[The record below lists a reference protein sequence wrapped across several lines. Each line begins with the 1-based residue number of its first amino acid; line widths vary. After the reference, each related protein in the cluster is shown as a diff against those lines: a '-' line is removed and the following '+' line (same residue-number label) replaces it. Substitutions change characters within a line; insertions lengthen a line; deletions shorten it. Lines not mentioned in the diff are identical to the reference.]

1 MKRALIIILVLAV
14 VGGATWFLYDRANRE
29 PAETVTAEGYTTQP
43 AFVTSLDAGV
53 TVTGNVV
60 AERNQTVSFASSGT
74 IVAVHVQQG
83 DRVTKGQVLAE
94 LDTADLELAVT
105 QAEATLAIQ
114 EANLAR
120 ALTPATEEDIAAAE
134 AAVASA
140 EAQLADLQKGP
151 SARDIEAAR
160 ISVEQAKASLWG
172 AQGSRDATVGN
183 PMAGGGSKA
192 QAEAAVSQAE
202 WAVKQAELN
211 QQRLWE
217 KPSAS
222 SIAAAEAQIANTKAS
237 LARLLQGA
245 SDQEIAVLE
254 AQIAQARISVESARS
269 RLDDAILTAPA
280 DGVLATWNLRP
291 GDLVS
296 PAAPIGS
303 LVDDS
308 AYYVEVAIDE
318 TEIAQVQEGQQA
330 TISLDAFPEQELTG
344 TVDRI
349 SLLGTSVQGLVNYT
363 VRIAFDHDGLPVRP
377 LMTGVISVV
386 TQQRQDALVVPNR
399 ALRRDARGI
408 FVEQLRGG
416 MPVRVDVTTGIA
428 NDSNTEILSG
438 LSEGDQVIVAR
449 PRGSLLESL
458 GVPQ

>member
-1 MKRALIIILVLAV
+1 MKRIVTIVLVLAV
-14 VGGATWFLYDRANRE
+14 VGGATWFLYNRANAEPRE
-29 PAETVTAEGYTTQP
+29 ITTAEGYTTQP
-43 AFVTSLDAGV
+43 AIIASLDAGV

-60 AERNQTVSFASSGT
+60 AERTQTVAFATSGT
-74 IVAVHVQQG
+74 VTAVYVEQG
-83 DRVTKGQVLAE
+83 DRVTKGQLLAE
-94 LDTADLELAVT
+94 LDTTDLELAVV
-105 QAEATLAIQ
+105 QAQAALAIQ

-120 ALTPATEEDIAAAE
+120 TLAPATEEDIAAAE

-140 EAQLADLQKGP
+140 EAQLADLLKGP

-183 PMAGGGSKA
+183 PMSGGGAKA

-211 QQRLWE
+211 QERLWE

-222 SIAAAEAQIANTKAS
+222 AVAAAEAQIANTKAS
-237 LARLLQGA
+237 LARLLNGA
-245 SDQEIAVLE
+245 SAEEIAVSE
-254 AQIAQARISVESARS
+254 AQVEQARISVQTSRR

-280 DGVLATWNLRP
+280 DGALAAWNLRP

-296 PAAPIGS
+296 PGTPIGT
-303 LVDDS
+303 LLDDS

-318 TEIAQVQEGQQA
+318 TEIAQIEVGQEA
-330 TISLDAFPEQELTG
+330 TITLDAFPSEELPG
-344 TVDRI
+344 RVESI
-349 SLLGTSVQGLVNYT
+349 GLVGNSVQGLVNYT
-363 VRIAFDHDGLPVRP
+363 VRIAFEHEGLAVRS
-377 LMTGVISVV
+377 LMTGVISVI
-386 TQQRQDALVVPNR
+386 TEQREDVLVVPNR
-399 ALRRDARGI
+399 ALRRDAQGI
-408 FVEQLRGG
+408 YVEQLRGG

-428 NDSNTEILSG
+428 NDTYTEILSG

-449 PRGSLLESL
+449 PRGSLLDSFA
-458 GVPQ
+458 VMP